1 MKNNCIMMEEGV
13 EMEIEEETIQDIYE
27 KAHKE
32 LYDNILIRDIQL
44 RIENRINIMT
54 REYLEKLG
62 LDNVNDNVF
71 EGEISVPDYDDDDT
85 AHIDRK
91 ITIIL
96 KSSQIEIKSDNSE
109 FEFD

>member
-1 MKNNCIMMEEGV
+1 MMEEGV

>member
-1 MKNNCIMMEEGV
+1 MEEGV